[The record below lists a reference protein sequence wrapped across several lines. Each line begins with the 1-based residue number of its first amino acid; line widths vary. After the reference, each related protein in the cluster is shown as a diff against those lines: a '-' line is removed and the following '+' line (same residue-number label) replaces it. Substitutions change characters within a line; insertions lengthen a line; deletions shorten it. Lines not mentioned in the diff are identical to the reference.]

1 MDFQSSGLDET
12 TVADAGRGATAVE
25 REDAML
31 VLALRAGE
39 SWASEAIWDRYSL
52 RVTRFFV
59 RNAGRSRNDVE
70 DLTQDVFMRV
80 FASHRSIQK
89 PASLR
94 HFVMAI
100 AIRVLHR
107 QIRAQHVRRNVCLSV
122 TGEMPDIETPAR
134 ADDEARHALRRCC
147 ELLERLRTRERV
159 AFALRHLEGMT
170 LDEVAERLEIS
181 RSTAKRLISRAAK
194 KISTRASRKPELRP
208 SGSRR
213 PAASR

>member
-1 MDFQSSGLDET
+1 VKEI
-12 TVADAGRGATAVE
+12 TVAESELIATAPDP
-25 REDAML
+25 EDAAL
-31 VLALRAGE
+31 VRALRAGE
-39 SWASEAIWDRYSL
+39 GWASEAIWDRYSD
-52 RVTRFFV
+52 RVTRFFA
-59 RNAGRSRNDVE
+59 RNAGPALDDAE
-70 DLTQDVFMRV
+70 DLTQDVFLRL

-213 PAASR
+213 PAASRAGLPA